1 MDGET
6 DPETLQERLAAGDA
20 PLIVDIRSAGAFA
33 EGHLPGSLNVPLAD
47 LPREIDRIAE
57 ADEVVTVCP
66 HGKASVKAARIVGAY
81 QDFDGRVVS
90 LAGGLEAWE
99 GPVEREDDAAGDS
112 PAEADAGDAG
122 DAGEDAASGESA
134 DAPF

>member
-6 DPETLQERLAAGDA
+6 DPETLRKRLTGDGGEAGDGDDSDGA
-20 PLIVDIRSAGAFA
+20 GSNGESADTPLIVDIRSPEAFA
-33 EGHLPGSLNVPLAD
+33 REHIPESTNVPLAD
-47 LPREIDRIAE
+47 LPGEIDRIAE

-81 QDFDGRVVS
+81 REFDGRVVS
-90 LAGGLEAWE
+90 LAGGLTAWD
-99 GPVEREDDAAGDS
+99 GPMERDEETTGD
-112 PAEADAGDAG
+112 
-122 DAGEDAASGESA
+122 A

>member
-6 DPETLQERLAAGDA
+6 DPETLEARLADGDA
-20 PLIVDIRSAGAFA
+20 PLIVDIRSPEAFA
-33 EGHLPGSLNVPLAD
+33 EGHLPDSENVPLAD
-47 LPREIDRIAE
+47 LPQRIDDIAD

-90 LAGGLEAWE
+90 LAGGLEAWDGPLAVAE
-99 GPVEREDDAAGDS
+99 GATQAGDGDDA
-112 PAEADAGDAG
+112 PE
-122 DAGEDAASGESA
+122 
-134 DAPF
+134 APF

>member
-6 DPETLQERLAAGDA
+6 DPDTLRERLDDGDA
-20 PLIVDIRSAGAFA
+20 PLIVDIRSADAFA
-33 EGHLPGSLNVPLAD
+33 QGHLPESLNVPLAD
-47 LPREIDRIAE
+47 LPQRIDDIAG

-81 QDFDGRVVS
+81 QGFDGQVLS
-90 LAGGLEAWE
+90 LAGGLEAWD
-99 GPVEREDDAAGDS
+99 GPLEVPDGAGVGDG
-112 PAEADAGDAG
+112 DGRGAGG
-122 DAGEDAASGESA
+122 DGAP

>member
-20 PLIVDIRSAGAFA
+20 PLIVDIRSAAAFA
-33 EGHLPGSLNVPLAD
+33 EGHLPNSLNVPLPD

-99 GPVEREDDAAGDS
+99 GPVERED
-112 PAEADAGDAG
+112 AEAGEGQAEADAG

>member
-20 PLIVDIRSAGAFA
+20 PLIVDIRSAAAFA
-33 EGHLPGSLNVPLAD
+33 EGHLPNSLNVPLPD

-90 LAGGLEAWE
+90 LAGGLEAWD
-99 GPVEREDDAAGDS
+99 GPVEREDAEAGEG
-112 PAEADAGDAG
+112 PAEADAG